1 MRFLILL
8 IVSILLIHSSP
19 AQAQRPGGPPPE
31 AFEVC
36 KGKAANGACSFQAPH
51 GTIRGTCLSIS
62 QGLVCAPGQRPGQS
76 FGQRPSGGNRPNRN
90 IGKVQDDRFDIKQS
104 GNRRS
109 QPTSTRPAGK
119 DTGAPDNKLLGS
131 TYKVADTGQ
140 SACYDASSN
149 PKMWNCPKP
158 GGEFYGQDAQYSNNP
173 PRYTDNRNDTISDLV
188 TGLTWQK
195 TFQSNV
201 AWSNAPALATRAT
214 TGGHT
219 DWRVP
224 TIKELYSL
232 MNFNGATGRAPPTQ
246 SEPPSD
252 AVPYINT
259 RYFSF
264 EYPSASG
271 GRFIDAQYI
280 TSTAYKGNAM
290 GNAAFFGVNFAD
302 GRIKGYP
309 QRGRRNGQ
317 GWYLRLVR
325 GNPNYGRNNFRDDGN
340 GAVTDQATELTWMQA
355 DSGHSELRSLL
366 KKSQYSDGR
375 MNWSEA
381 LAYCE
386 NLSHAGSGNWRL
398 PNAKELQSLLDYSR
412 SPQSTGSAALNPLFQ
427 ATRFTDEA
435 GKPNYPG
442 YWSSTT
448 HLDGRDP
455 GDHAVVVF
463 FGEALGAPSFG
474 PPGRGN
480 QGGSIIDVH
489 GAGAQRSDPKAGNP
503 NDYPKS
509 GQGPQGD
516 VVRVFNYVRCVRD
529 AG

>member
-1 MRFLILL
+1 MRHLILAL
-8 IVSILLIHSSP
+8 AGFLFIYSLPV
-19 AQAQRPGGPPPE
+19 QAQRPGGPPPE
-31 AFEVC
+31 AFAAC
-36 KGKAANGACSFQAPH
+36 QGKAANGECSFRAPH
-51 GTIRGTCLSIS
+51 GTVRGTCLNL
-62 QGLVCAPGQRPGQS
+62 QRGLVCAPSHMSGQRPGRRPGQS
-76 FGQRPSGGNRPNRN
+76 SGQRQGQNFGQPPGGNQRPNQRTQPAD
-90 IGKVQDDRFDIKQS
+90 KVEAAPKIV
-104 GNRRS
+104 GS
-109 QPTSTRPAGK
+109 Q
-119 DTGAPDNKLLGS
+119 GS
-131 TYKVADTGQ
+131 YSIVDTGQ

-149 PKMWNCPKP
+149 PKMWNCPSA
-158 GGEFYGQDAQYSNNP
+158 GREFYGQDAQYSGNA
-173 PRYTDNRNDTISDLV
+173 PRYTDNGNDTISDQV
-188 TGLTWQK
+188 TRLMWQK
-195 TFQSNV
+195 TFQRNI
-201 AWSNAPALATRAT
+201 AWSDAPALARQAK

-232 MNFNGATGRAPPTQ
+232 MNFDGATGRAPPTQ

-252 AVPYINT
+252 AIPYLNT
-259 RYFSF
+259 RYFDF

-309 QRGRRNGQ
+309 QRNRRSGR

-325 GNPNYGRNNFRDDGN
+325 GNPSYGKNKIQDDGN
-340 GAVTDQATELTWMQA
+340 GAVTDEATGLTWMQA
-355 DSGHSELRSLL
+355 DSGHSGLHGHLQ
-366 KKSQYSDGR
+366 KGQYSDGR
-375 MNWSEA
+375 MDWSEA

-386 NLSHAGSGNWRL
+386 NLSHAGSSNWRL

-412 SPQSTGSAALNPLFQ
+412 SPQATGSAAIDPLFH

-435 GKPNYPG
+435 GNPNYPG

-480 QGGSIIDVH
+480 QGGSFIDVH

-516 VVRVFNYVRCVRD
+516 VVRVFNYVRCVRN

>member
-1 MRFLILL
+1 MD
-8 IVSILLIHSSP
+8 
-19 AQAQRPGGPPPE
+19 
-31 AFEVC
+31 
-36 KGKAANGACSFQAPH
+36 GAYQ
-51 GTIRGTCLSIS
+51 
-62 QGLVCAPGQRPGQS
+62 V
-76 FGQRPSGGNRPNRN
+76 
-90 IGKVQDDRFDIKQS
+90 V
-104 GNRRS
+104 
-109 QPTSTRPAGK
+109 
-119 DTGAPDNKLLGS
+119 
-131 TYKVADTGQ
+131 DTGQ

-149 PKMWNCPKP
+149 PKMWNCPSS
-158 GGEFYGQDAQYSNNP
+158 GREFYGQDAQYSGNP
-173 PRYTDNRNDTISDLV
+173 PRYTDNGNDTVSDHV
-188 TGLTWQK
+188 TGLMWQK
-195 TFQSNV
+195 TFQRNV
-201 AWSNAPALATRAT
+201 AWSDAPALAVQAN

-232 MNFNGATGRAPPTQ
+232 MNFDGATGRAPPTQ
-246 SEPPSD
+246 SSPPSD

-259 RYFSF
+259 KYFSF
-264 EYPSASG
+264 EYPSSSG

-280 TSTAYKGNAM
+280 TSTAYRGYAM

-309 QRGRRNGQ
+309 QRGRRNGR
-317 GWYLRLVR
+317 GWYVRFVR
-325 GNPNYGRNNFRDDGN
+325 GNPNYGRNKFRDNGN
-340 GAVTDQATELTWMQA
+340 GAVTDQATGLAWMQA
-355 DSGHSELRSLL
+355 DSGHSGLRSRL
-366 KKSQYSDGR
+366 KKGHFADGR
-375 MNWSEA
+375 MDWSEA

-386 NLSHAGSGNWRL
+386 NLTHAGSGNWRL

-412 SPQSTGSAALNPLFQ
+412 SPQTTGTAAINPLFH

-435 GKPNYPG
+435 GKSNFPG
-442 YWSSTT
+442 YWSSTS

-474 PPGRGN
+474 PPGGGPGGPRGGN
-480 QGGSIIDVH
+480 QRGSSNIIDVH

-516 VVRVFNYVRCVRD
+516 VVRVFNYVRCVRT